1 MPALLAPALFVLMWS
16 TGWVVAKLATPH
28 AGPLTFLTVRYA
40 AALMLLAPVALLS
53 GARWPRGSAQW
64 GGALVNG
71 MMLHALYLGGVWWAI
86 AHGVPAGVSALIAAL
101 QPLLTVVVAGP
112 LLGERLSGRRW
123 LGVGLGFLGVAAV
136 VAPKLAAADGL
147 EPALLPLG
155 VNVLAMA
162 AVAAATLH
170 QKRSLGGQDLRTL
183 AALQYAGAIVLTA
196 PAAWLAEDLR
206 VDWTPSA
213 ILALAW
219 SVLVLSI
226 GAILLMLAMIKR
238 GDVSR
243 VATLIFLVPP
253 VAALEAFLLFGETL
267 SAVQLLG
274 MALAAVGVVLAN
286 VAGAPA
292 SAEGCI
298 AAAARDDED
307 AAETLR
313 RPA

>member
-1 MPALLAPALFVLMWS
+1 MPSLIAPALFVLMWS
-16 TGWVVAKLATPH
+16 TGWVVAKFATPH
-28 AGPLTFLTVRYA
+28 AGPLTFLTLRYVC
-40 AALMLLAPVALLS
+40 ALALLAPVAFLA
-53 GARWPRGSAQW
+53 GARWPRRPSEW

-71 MMLHALYLGGVWWAI
+71 MMLHGLYLGGVWWAI

-101 QPLLTVVVAGP
+101 QPLFTVLAAGP
-112 LLGERLSGRRW
+112 LLGERLTPKRW

-136 VAPKLAAADGL
+136 VAPKLAAANDLSG
-147 EPALLPLG
+147 ALLPLG
-155 VNVLAMA
+155 VNVLAMV

-170 QKRSLGGQDLRTL
+170 QKRSLGGMDLKAL
-183 AALQYAGAIVLTA
+183 ASLQYAGAIMLTA
-196 PAAWLAEDLR
+196 PVALLAEDFH
-206 VDWTPSA
+206 VNWTPEA
-213 ILALAW
+213 ALALAW

-226 GAILLMLAMIKR
+226 GAIMLMLAMIKR
-238 GDVSR
+238 GEVSR

-253 VAALEAFLLFGETL
+253 VAVLEAFLLFGETL

-274 MALAAVGVVLAN
+274 MGLAAAGVVLAN
-286 VAGAPA
+286 AKGAPA